1 MRAGRNR
8 AKIFFGNLE
17 RGKKD
22 GHFGA
27 HKRGDKRVLTG
38 KSGSREW
45 GVVEEKRELE
55 GSKNAKK
62 NGRELRGIKGEQ
74 RNPE

>member
-1 MRAGRNR
+1 MDLRAGRKR
-8 AKIFFGNLE
+8 AKIFFGNL
-17 RGKKD
+17 GSGQKD

-27 HKRGDKRVLTG
+27 HKCGDKRVLTG

-55 GSKNAKK
+55 GLED
-62 NGRELRGIKGEQ
+62 REEELG
-74 RNPE
+74 

>member
-1 MRAGRNR
+1 MALGIRERRKCRPRKRLRAGRNR

-17 RGKKD
+17 RGQKD

-27 HKRGDKRVLTG
+27 HKRGDKWVLTG
-38 KSGSREW
+38 KSGSREL

-55 GSKNAKK
+55 GSKSA
-62 NGRELRGIKGEQ
+62 
-74 RNPE
+74 